1 MPIRPRKTRFGSATV
16 GAAMALGEVNP
27 LKKASDAIGGTPKKR
42 LGKVNYAKATT
53 PKPDSRP
60 HVSAPVRKSGFGGV
74 TRKASPSRRKMRGTR
89 RGGSRIE

>member
-1 MPIRPRKTRFGSATV
+1 MPIRPRKTRFGSAVV

-27 LKKASDAIGGTPKKR
+27 LKKASDAIAGGGKASGTVRGPK
-42 LGKVNYAKATT
+42 LTEVKADT
-53 PKPDSRP
+53 RP